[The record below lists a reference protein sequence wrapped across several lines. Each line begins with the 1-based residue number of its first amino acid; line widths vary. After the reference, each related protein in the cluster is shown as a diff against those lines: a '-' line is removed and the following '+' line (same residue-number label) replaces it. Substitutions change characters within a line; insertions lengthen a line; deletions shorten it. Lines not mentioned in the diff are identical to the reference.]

1 MTLSSVIILFLFS
14 LAAAKFL
21 CASAADGQTSSAAL
35 QTKEFKKQKEGKEI
49 PLHRFLFEK
58 GKKLGKGAYG
68 KVKAAAGIEPK
79 LVIKKVESNDYAI
92 LDAMKKEIATLKELC
107 GKDPKKTYKD
117 LFECESTAIAGFK
130 KKEKKRDEIYIF
142 QEALYMDLK
151 SSDAKSKYRAL
162 SGGKKAQVMVDLIR
176 KFQKIHDKNIVHNDI
191 KPANIMMKNNDFSD
205 LRVVDF
211 GVSDR
216 NGTLS
221 LAGTELYFPPERHN
235 DYLLTY
241 KGDIYALALT
251 FVMMEKSARK
261 IILGMNGYCF
271 SGNPDNQCRERFDEA
286 LQKAFRPKKKTE
298 FLFRAFQIATAYKP
312 EDRYESMGLFA
323 DAIADAAKFAPG
335 FGNNPEEPQISPWS
349 KLLNYVGVGGGIAN
363 KILSAETSNIER
375 NLLII

>member
-21 CASAADGQTSSAAL
+21 CASPADFQTSNPAL

-130 KKEKKRDEIYIF
+130 GCVEKRDEIYIF

-176 KFQKIHDKNIVHNDI
+176 KFQNIHNKHIVHSDI
-191 KPANIMMKNNDFSD
+191 KPDNIMMKNNDFND

-211 GVSDR
+211 GFSGKE
-216 NGTLS
+216 GTKGVGGS
-221 LAGTELYFPPERHN
+221 LLYLPPER
-235 DYLLTY
+235 YRSSFLTIQ
-241 KGDIYALALT
+241 GDIYSLAISLA
-251 FVMMEKSARK
+251 VMEKSAFKTIHR
-261 IILGMNGYCF
+261 MNDICF
-271 SGNPDNQCRERFDEA
+271 IQTPGRFC
-286 LQKAFRPKKKTE
+286 
-298 FLFRAFQIATAYKP
+298 
-312 EDRYESMGLFA
+312 
-323 DAIADAAKFAPG
+323 
-335 FGNNPEEPQISPWS
+335 
-349 KLLNYVGVGGGIAN
+349 
-363 KILSAETSNIER
+363 
-375 NLLII
+375 